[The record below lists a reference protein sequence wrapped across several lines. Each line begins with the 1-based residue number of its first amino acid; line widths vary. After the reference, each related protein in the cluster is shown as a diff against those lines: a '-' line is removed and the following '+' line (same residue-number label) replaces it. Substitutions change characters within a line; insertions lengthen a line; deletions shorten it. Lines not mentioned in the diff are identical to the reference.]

1 MPIDRPH
8 RLAGPSAALLYLM
21 AAPLAAQDMSAF
33 ETGPVFDGF
42 GPHASVAGVEP
53 FAADTAFAHSFDVA
67 KATEDGARNRGFES
81 AARFINM
88 HVAAGVPEEN
98 IRVAVVVH
106 GPAVLDLLND
116 GGWSARQLAT
126 AEGSLDNPSGPMVR
140 AMLDHGVRF
149 IVCGQSAAAQGVTPD
164 QLIEGVEM
172 DLSAMT
178 AHARLQQEGY
188 TVNPF

>member
-1 MPIDRPH
+1 MASNGYR
-8 RLAGPSAALLYLM
+8 RFACAAATLLAVI
-21 AAPLAAQDMSAF
+21 AAPGAAQDMSAF
-33 ETGPVFDGF
+33 TTGPVFEDF
-42 GPHASVAGVEP
+42 GPHAPVEGIEP
-53 FAADTAFAHSFDVA
+53 FAADTEFAHSFDVA
-67 KATEDGARNRGFES
+67 KAAEGGARNRGFES

-88 HVAAGVPEEN
+88 HVANGVAEEN

-106 GPAVLDLLND
+106 GSAVLDLLSAE
-116 GGWSARQLAT
+116 GWSAHDK
-126 AEGSLDNPSGPMVR
+126 EGENGNAAMVR

-149 IVCGQSAAAQGVTPD
+149 IVCGQSAAAQGVSAD

-178 AHARLQQEGY
+178 AHAKLQQRGY